1 MQRRLAKPALP
12 AALATGGGLVFA
24 GALDRYFR
32 AYDDK
37 TGKILWQM
45 RASNIVNSFPI
56 TYAVKGRQYV
66 AVVAGYGRNSLAPE
80 IDSITGS
87 NMVYV
92 FALPESVAKH

>member
-1 MQRRLAKPALP
+1 VDGVDLFTQKAVWSDRTRAPQTG

-56 TYAVKGRQYV
+56 TYSVKGKQYV
-66 AVVAGYGRNSLAPE
+66 AVAVGSVGPYCAGKG
-80 IDSITGS
+80 
-87 NMVYV
+87 
-92 FALPESVAKH
+92 FATPTLP